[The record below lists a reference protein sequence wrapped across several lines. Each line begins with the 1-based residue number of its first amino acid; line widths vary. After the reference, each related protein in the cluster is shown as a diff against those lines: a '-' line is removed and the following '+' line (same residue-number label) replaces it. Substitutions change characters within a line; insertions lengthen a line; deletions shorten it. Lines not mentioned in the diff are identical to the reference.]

1 MRNADTGGFF
11 LMPTLSTQAIIA
23 DVVVFMR
30 QLADEMEQFNSTE
43 ALFMQEISGLRNWA
57 DALEAAHQ
65 ETEQKQD
72 FTRVDES
79 SPIAPGRA
87 TAAKSG
93 GGTDDLREA
102 VDAWSELPFEKWR
115 EISGRTTR

>member
-1 MRNADTGGFF
+1 
-11 LMPTLSTQAIIA
+11 MPTLSTHAIIA
-23 DVVVFMR
+23 RVR
-30 QLADEMEQFNSTE
+30 K
-43 ALFMQEISGLRNWA
+43 LRDAIGAQKLPGANHRLMLQAFRDLGEVA

-87 TAAKSG
+87 TAAQ
-93 GGTDDLREA
+93 D
-102 VDAWSELPFEKWR
+102 
-115 EISGRTTR
+115 